1 MSARG
6 FTHLAVRSA
15 RRSGEI
21 RNLSGSERRGCGE
34 HFLFACRVCSFS
46 NGFRLDPERVY
57 RQLTHFKACF
67 FRKSRFFTR
76 TKLLHSFFR
85 PRPPFCVCVHYYITF
100 ILFCKREKREE
111 RENGSFIVVIIMA
124 TVGENNNTPK
134 LAENNNNGVGGGG
147 GKVRKREYGEN
158 EELENYYRQDN
169 NCPTTNN
176 DNTNND
182 QQQQQQ
188 RGNMSTSSSMQIVGG
203 FKRLRT
209 GDAYARRL
217 IDVRGFEMSH
227 SQLGELARFID
238 LLPRSLE
245 PTIAQILEECLSI
258 DDAIVQ
264 LSSLQTTTS
273 GGGNTPTVTGNGGGQ
288 YQYGGAACSTHDT
301 NGCESEVVAEA
312 RDLALR
318 TSQED
323 LTSPQRLSYETRIP
337 DGADRTTPATS
348 ENGAQ
353 HHHRSTNTNNANVA
367 FRSNKTSLDAGEWV
381 SALVREMQSASSVS
395 DAEHRATNVLRAFEE
410 STREQAE
417 IEIKRIR
424 KQNELLKRAVTIQ
437 NARLKQS
444 GDAQT
449 LKRQV
454 AELQNMCQSYEEQ
467 LATAQRNNYSLG
479 VHLREAMMNNGN
491 GNNPNGGP
499 GGSPFGDPN
508 RDVF

>member
-1 MSARG
+1 
-6 FTHLAVRSA
+6 
-15 RRSGEI
+15 
-21 RNLSGSERRGCGE
+21 
-34 HFLFACRVCSFS
+34 
-46 NGFRLDPERVY
+46 
-57 RQLTHFKACF
+57 
-67 FRKSRFFTR
+67 
-76 TKLLHSFFR
+76 
-85 PRPPFCVCVHYYITF
+85 VCVHYYITF

-182 QQQQQQ
+182 QQQQQQQ